1 MNKKIFQEL
10 SYLMGKKEEYEEV
23 LKVLKDTPYINKLS
37 LSKGLCIIY
46 LDDEDIEVLIKMYEN
61 KLEEINKKIDKF
73 KLSKIID

>member
-10 SYLMGKKEEYEEV
+10 SYLMKKKEEYEEV

-37 LSKGLCIIY
+37 LSKDLYTIY
-46 LDDEDIEVLIKMYEN
+46 LDEEDLEILIKMYEN
-61 KLEEINKKIDKF
+61 KLETINKKIDKF